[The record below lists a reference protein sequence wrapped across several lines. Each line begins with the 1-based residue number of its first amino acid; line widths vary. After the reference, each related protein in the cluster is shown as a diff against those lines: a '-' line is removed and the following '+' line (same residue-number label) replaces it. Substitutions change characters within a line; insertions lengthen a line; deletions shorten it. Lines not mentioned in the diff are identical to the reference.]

1 MVYILYSFEIYTE
14 REYVTGRLVDPIW
27 CAMGA
32 TGNLSLSTLILTGG
46 VPDPLDTLAIIW
58 NRPIAECVYDSFW
71 N

>member
-14 REYVTGRLVDPIW
+14 REYVTGRPSGVPWVPL
-27 CAMGA
+27 
-32 TGNLSLSTLILTGG
+32 GNLSLSTLILTGG

>member
-1 MVYILYSFEIYTE
+1 
-14 REYVTGRLVDPIW
+14 
-27 CAMGA
+27 MGA